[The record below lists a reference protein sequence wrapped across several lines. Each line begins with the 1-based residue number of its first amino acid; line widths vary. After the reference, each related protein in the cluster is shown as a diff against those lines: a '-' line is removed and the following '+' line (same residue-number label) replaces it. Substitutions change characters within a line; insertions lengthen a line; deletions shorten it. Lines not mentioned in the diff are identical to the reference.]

1 MRRLLE
7 WLAEY
12 LLYLVTRVLS
22 LLCSGEIV
30 HELFLL
36 CRQSADD
43 AELASSSSSL
53 SSLEEIQNL
62 VKDYPGAVKARN
74 KDGVCPLDV
83 AGLYGAP
90 LEVIQFLAE
99 RYPAA
104 AKIRYKSAGWWWRC
118 SRWSNRSTTARRRL
132 PLHYACRGKASLEVI
147 RYLLELEP
155 DAIKAPGLRG
165 MLPLHE
171 ACRSNTRR
179 SESETLKVI
188 QYLVSKYP
196 DAVKTTDMEWGFLP
210 LHAALGRCPGRFPSV
225 MEFLIKRYP
234 KALTIETKTGQLP
247 LHLACA
253 RETPVKVIQCMVKQY
268 NASIVARDNKGKLPL
283 EIACRCPHASADVI
297 EAIVSDAWGD
307 DYPPLHFACINH
319 APLETIQYLRTM
331 LLVRQQTMAK
341 GGVVS
346 KNGDCIVS
354 KDREP
359 AAKAA
364 GPDRL
369 LPLHCACRAGN
380 ATKVSVI
387 EFLCRHYPQA
397 TQSRDNAKGELP
409 LHISCRNK
417 AGLDIITSLVQKN
430 SDALIVPDR
439 MGYLPLHLAILH
451 EAPAATIFF
460 LMSEHPDALIIYNN
474 Q

>member
-7 WLAEY
+7 WLAEC
-12 LLYLVTRVLS
+12 LLYLITRVLS
-22 LLCSGEIV
+22 LLCSGEII
-30 HELFLL
+30 HELFVQ
-36 CRQSADD
+36 CRQSAADD
-43 AELASSSSSL
+43 ETTLAASSSL
-53 SSLEEIQNL
+53 SVLHEIQNL
-62 VKDYPGAVKARN
+62 VKDFPGAIKARN

-83 AGLYGAP
+83 ACLYGAP
-90 LEVIQFLAE
+90 MEVVQFLAE
-99 RYPAA
+99 RHPVAV
-104 AKIRYKSAGWWWRC
+104 KIRYKSGQWWQYTRWR
-118 SRWSNRSTTARRRL
+118 SNATTTAAVHRRL
-132 PLHYACRGKASLEVI
+132 PLHYACRGKASMDVI

-196 DAVKTTDMEWGFLP
+196 DAVRTADMEWGFLP

-225 MEFLIKRYP
+225 MKFLIQRYP

-253 RETPVKVIQCMVKQY
+253 RETPVEVIQCMVKQY
-268 NASIVARDNKGKLPL
+268 NASIVARDNRGKLPL
-283 EIACRCPHASADVI
+283 EIACRCPHASADVMA
-297 EAIVSDAWGD
+297 AIVSDAWGD
-307 DYPPLHFACINH
+307 DYPPLHFACIHH
-319 APLETIQYLRTM
+319 ASLETIQYLCTM
-331 LLVRQQTMAK
+331 PLAASVANSSD
-341 GGVVS
+341 V
-346 KNGDCIVS
+346 DCIVS
-354 KDREP
+354 EDHHEP
-359 AAKAA
+359 AAQSA

-380 ATKVSVI
+380 ATTVPVI
-387 EFLCRHYPQA
+387 EFLYKRYPQA
-397 TQSRDNAKGELP
+397 IQSLDNAKGELP
-409 LHISCRNK
+409 LHIACRRK
-417 AGLDIITSLVQKN
+417 ANLDIITSLVQKN
-430 SDALIVPDR
+430 SDALLIPNR

-460 LMSEHPDALIIYNN
+460 LMSEHPDALLFSHNSI
-474 Q
+474 